1 MSSSIDITSMSKIVG
16 YIKEHKNI
24 VIYAL
29 LIIVLFQMSNRCST
43 KQNVEFERVTTNKT
57 IDSLNS
63 NISALKDTCN
73 MLRLRVAELSS
84 KSEQLSESNQLLK
97 GAIERPIVIKNN

>member
-1 MSSSIDITSMSKIVG
+1 MSKIIS
-16 YIKEHKNI
+16 YIKEHKSI

-29 LIIVLFQMSNRCST
+29 LIIVFFQMCNRCST

-73 MLRLRVAELSS
+73 MLRLKVAELSS

>member
-1 MSSSIDITSMSKIVG
+1 MSSSIDITSMSKIVS

-29 LIIVLFQMSNRCST
+29 LIIVFFQMCNRCST

>member
-1 MSSSIDITSMSKIVG
+1 MSSSIDITSMSKIIG
-16 YIKEHKNI
+16 YIKEHKSI

-29 LIIVLFQMSNRCST
+29 LIIVFFQMCNRCST

-73 MLRLRVAELSS
+73 MLRLKVAELSS

>member
-1 MSSSIDITSMSKIVG
+1 MSSSTDITSMSKIVG
-16 YIKEHKNI
+16 YIKEHKSI

-29 LIIVLFQMSNRCST
+29 LIIVFFQMCNRCST

-73 MLRLRVAELSS
+73 LLRLRVAELSS

>member
-29 LIIVLFQMSNRCST
+29 LIIVFFQMCNRCST

-73 MLRLRVAELSS
+73 ILRLRVAELSS

-97 GAIERPIVIKNN
+97 GAIGRPIVIKNN